1 MTSIVPPR
9 DAAAPSAGHR
19 LKAGALGWANVAG
32 LGIAIAVSGQFS
44 GWNFGLA
51 AGGWGGIVTA
61 AIIMAV
67 FYLGYTQCVAE
78 LAAAMPSAGGLE
90 TYCRRA
96 FGLSAGYVV
105 GMSVLVALAIA
116 IGVVANFTAAYGLS
130 VFGIGAV
137 KMKVGLFAV
146 VLALQLRGVGEAVS
160 VTMVVGA
167 IAVTVLA
174 LFCGSMAQFAQTA
187 NLVSHAGVG
196 GFFPHGAF
204 GILAAIPYA
213 LWMFLGV
220 EQAALA
226 AEETFDPGRAMP
238 KALTIG
244 VLTLLVVGLG
254 VLVLGPAGAGT
265 DAISTAADPL
275 HAALTSSLAFGEENW
290 LTGVIGT
297 GALVGLIATF
307 FSIVYASSRQLFSLA
322 RDGYL
327 PTQLAATNRLHAPR
341 SALLVVLGVG
351 IAASFFPPEQLMLPI
366 VFMFNVTFLLGLGAF
381 VRLRRRE
388 PDLHRPYRA
397 VGGCLTAEVTAAL
410 SLVVLVACFLQ
421 QSTGL
426 IYALVIY
433 GVLIAQFVLFRRRT
447 MLRLQEIRS

>member
-1 MTSIVPPR
+1 VTLNVPPR
-9 DAAAPSAGHR
+9 ESSLPSASHR
-19 LKAGALGWANVAG
+19 LKSGALGWANVAG
-32 LGIAIAVSGQFS
+32 LGIAIAISGQFS

-51 AGGWGGIVTA
+51 AGGWGGILTA

-78 LAAAMPSAGGLE
+78 LAAAMPSAGGFE

-116 IGVVANFTAAYGLS
+116 IGVVANFTAAYAQS
-130 VFGIGAV
+130 VLGVGAV
-137 KMKVGLFAV
+137 QMKVGLFAV
-146 VLALQLRGVGEAVS
+146 VLVLQLRGVREAVGA
-160 VTMVVGA
+160 TMTVGA
-167 IAVTVLA
+167 IAVAVLA
-174 LFCGSMAQFAQTA
+174 LFCGSMAQFAHA
-187 NLVSHAGVG
+187 PNLVSNTGAGG
-196 GFFPHGAF
+196 LFPHGAF

-226 AEETFDPGRAMP
+226 AEETFDPGRTMP

-265 DAISTAADPL
+265 DSISTAADPL
-275 HAALTSSLAFGEENW
+275 YSALTSPLAFGQENW
-290 LTGVIGT
+290 LTRVIGT

-327 PTQLAATNRLHAPR
+327 PIQLAATNRRHAPR
-341 SALLVVLGVG
+341 TALFVVIGAG

-366 VFMFNVTFLLGLGAF
+366 VFLFNVTFLIALAAF
-381 VRLRRRE
+381 VRL
-388 PDLHRPYRA
+388 RPYRA
-397 VGGCLTAEVTAAL
+397 VGGCLTAGVTTAL
-410 SLVVLVACFLQ
+410 SLVVLIACFVQ
-421 QSTGL
+421 QATGL
-426 IYALVIY
+426 IYALVVY
-433 GVLIAQFVLFRRRT
+433 AVLIAQFVLFRRRA
-447 MLRLQEIRS
+447 MLQPQEIRP

>member
-1 MTSIVPPR
+1 VTLNVPPR
-9 DAAAPSAGHR
+9 ESSLPSASHR
-19 LKAGALGWANVAG
+19 LKSGALGWANVAG
-32 LGIAIAVSGQFS
+32 LGIAIAISGQFS

-51 AGGWGGIVTA
+51 AGGWGGILTA

-78 LAAAMPSAGGLE
+78 LAAAMPSAGGFE

-116 IGVVANFTAAYGLS
+116 IGVVANFTSAYGQS
-130 VFGIGAV
+130 VLGVGAV
-137 KMKVGLFAV
+137 QMKVGLFAV
-146 VLALQLRGVGEAVS
+146 VLVLQLRGVREAVGA
-160 VTMVVGA
+160 TMTVGA
-167 IAVTVLA
+167 IAVAVLA
-174 LFCGSMAQFAQTA
+174 LFCGSMAQFARA
-187 NLVSHAGVG
+187 PNLVSNTGAGG
-196 GFFPHGAF
+196 LFPHGAF

-226 AEETFDPGRAMP
+226 AEEAFDPGRTMP

-265 DAISTAADPL
+265 DSISTAADPL
-275 HAALTSSLAFGEENW
+275 YAALTSPLAFGRENW
-290 LTGVIGT
+290 LTRVIGT
-297 GALVGLIATF
+297 GALIGLIATF

-327 PTQLAATNRLHAPR
+327 PMQLAATNRRHAPR
-341 SALLVVLGVG
+341 TALFVVIGVG

-366 VFMFNVTFLLGLGAF
+366 VFLFNVTFLIALAAF

-397 VGGCLTAEVTAAL
+397 VGGCLTAGVTTAL
-410 SLVVLVACFLQ
+410 SLVVLIACFVQ
-421 QSTGL
+421 QATGL
-426 IYALVIY
+426 IYALVVY
-433 GVLIAQFVLFRRRT
+433 AVLIAQFVLFRRRT
-447 MLRLQEIRS
+447 MLQPQEIRP

>member
-1 MTSIVPPR
+1 VTLNVPPR
-9 DAAAPSAGHR
+9 ESSTPSASHR
-19 LKAGALGWANVAG
+19 LKSGALGWANVAG
-32 LGIAIAVSGQFS
+32 LGIAIAISGQFS

-51 AGGWGGIVTA
+51 AGGWGGILTA

-78 LAAAMPSAGGLE
+78 LAAAMPSAGGFE

-116 IGVVANFTAAYGLS
+116 IGVVSNFTAAYAKS

-137 KMKVGLFAV
+137 ESKVVLFAV
-146 VLALQLRGVGEAVS
+146 VLGLQLRGVREAVG
-160 VTMVVGA
+160 VTMIVGA
-167 IAVTVLA
+167 IAVAVLV
-174 LFCGSMAQFAQTA
+174 LFCGSMAQFAHA
-187 NLVSHAGVG
+187 PNLVSHTGAGG
-196 GFFPHGAF
+196 LFPHGAF

-226 AEETFDPGRAMP
+226 AEETFDPGRTMP

-254 VLVLGPAGAGT
+254 VLVFGPAGAGT
-265 DAISTAADPL
+265 DSISTAADPL
-275 HAALTSSLAFGEENW
+275 YAALTSPLAFGQENW
-290 LTGVIGT
+290 LTRVIGT

-327 PTQLAATNRLHAPR
+327 PIHLAATNLRHAPR
-341 SALLVVLGVG
+341 TALFIVIGVG

-366 VFMFNVTFLLGLGAF
+366 VFLFNVTFLLALAAF

-397 VGGCLTAEVTAAL
+397 VGGCLTAGVTTAL
-410 SLVVLVACFLQ
+410 SLIVLIACFLQ

-426 IYALVIY
+426 IYALVVY
-433 GVLIAQFVLFRRRT
+433 AVLIAQFVLFRRRT
-447 MLRLQEIRS
+447 MLKPEEIPS